1 MDYLGPTL
9 VVFAILLVVTI
20 AALSF
25 EPANPLAKWLSL
37 AQRYATDR
45 RPSAVQFPRQR
56 ILFGGPR
63 GRLKSLND
71 FVRFDVAIDDFGLWL
86 VCKGVDSDEVPAAL
100 KIPGTH
106 VRSQGEHGQHYL
118 FDLFAEPPVRI
129 ALRGEAG
136 AELQSRCRSPAEPA
150 A

>member
-25 EPANPLAKWLSL
+25 EPANPLEKWLSL
-37 AQRYATDR
+37 AQRYATER
-45 RPSAVQFPRQR
+45 RPSAVQFPGQH
-56 ILFGGPR
+56 ILFGGQR
-63 GRLKSLND
+63 GRLKALNE
-71 FVRFDVAIDDFGLWL
+71 FVSFDVAIDDFGLWL
-86 VCKGVDSDEVPAAL
+86 VCKGIDTARVPAAL

-106 VRSQGEHGQHYL
+106 VRSHGEHGKHYL
-118 FDLFAEPPVRI
+118 FDLYAEPPVRI

-136 AELQSRCRSPAEPA
+136 AELQARCRPSGETSA
-150 A
+150 